1 MSQKKRMMTNNMQQ
15 KSSIEM
21 QQAMKEALDLFLKD
35 RSSAK
40 EFSLCMQESTQW
52 LKEREK

>member
-1 MSQKKRMMTNNMQQ
+1 MMTNNMEKASKTEIQ
-15 KSSIEM
+15 KAM
-21 QQAMKEALDLFLKD
+21 QEALARFLKD
-35 RSSAK
+35 KTSAK

>member
-1 MSQKKRMMTNNMQQ
+1 MMTKNMEKASKTEIQ
-15 KSSIEM
+15 EAM
-21 QQAMKEALDLFLKD
+21 QEALARFLKD

-40 EFSLCMQESTQW
+40 EFSVCMQESTQW

>member
-1 MSQKKRMMTNNMQQ
+1 MMTNNMQQ